1 MGVDVCI
8 CLLEFFGIDQPS
20 ARAQTVAEQRRVAA
34 RQCRQRMSAKGY
46 GSYTGRRAAAMS
58 GQATSAALC
67 AIEAAGAAAA
77 SATAVAT
84 MSRCPSGLQDEMLAT
99 PPPPPP
105 PQIRAASSFF
115 ASVRGHAFDTLLTLP
130 LLLIACPR
138 SSVRPFR
145 RRPYIR
151 RRGHHTAT
159 PRRTRRRRTRR
170 ISLRLARCRRRCR
183 SCF

>member
-1 MGVDVCI
+1 MDVCI

-115 ASVRGHAFDTLLTLP
+115 ASVRGHVFDTLLTLP

-183 SCF
+183 SCS

>member
-8 CLLEFFGIDQPS
+8 CLLEFFGIEQPS
-20 ARAQTVAEQRRVAA
+20 ARAQTVAEQRRAAA

-84 MSRCPSGLQDEMLAT
+84 MSRCPSGLQDAMLAT

-130 LLLIACPR
+130 LLLIASPR

-145 RRPYIR
+145 RHPYIR
-151 RRGHHTAT
+151 RRGHHIAT

-183 SCF
+183 SCS